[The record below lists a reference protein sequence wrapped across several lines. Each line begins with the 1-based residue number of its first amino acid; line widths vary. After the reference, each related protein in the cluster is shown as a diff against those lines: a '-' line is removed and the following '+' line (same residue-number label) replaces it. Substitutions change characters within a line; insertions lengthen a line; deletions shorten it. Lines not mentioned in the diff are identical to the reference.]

1 MTREEQREL
10 RREKLQEKK
19 REEYYGNDYIMPPE
33 CDACCRFRD
42 CYNKYEN
49 RGSFT
54 PGRGYTSYH
63 SDFRP
68 ACGTRLSHGCPSRRG
83 EPDDSFDL
91 LAALEWALAE
101 FEKSQNPDI
110 RPRARRVA
118 FAQAR
123 RTLRDMIKWQK
134 KRNEHEAKGARNE

>member
-1 MTREEQREL
+1 MKPWIFPTIL
-10 RREKLQEKK
+10 
-19 REEYYGNDYIMPPE
+19 I
-33 CDACCRFRD
+33 
-42 CYNKYEN
+42 
-49 RGSFT
+49 T
-54 PGRGYTSYH
+54 
-63 SDFRP
+63 
-68 ACGTRLSHGCPSRRG
+68 
-83 EPDDSFDL
+83 FDL
-91 LAALEWALAE
+91 LAALEWVFAE